1 MIPLSCDKISKSF
14 GVNTVLSDISF
25 SVSEGSRLGIV
36 GTNGA
41 GKTTLFKLITGE
53 LSPDSGSL
61 YTAKNL
67 TIGYLKQNEAADSSR
82 TIWEEALTV
91 YESTLEIERKL
102 HSVERAISQYT
113 NTDDPD
119 YISLSG
125 EYASLLE
132 KFEAKDGYLYESHI
146 RGILIGLGFSGEDFD
161 QPIRQLSGGQKTRV
175 ALARLL
181 LRKPNLLLLDEPTN
195 HLDLDAAQWL
205 ETFLRDYAGTILLIS
220 HDRYLLDHLC
230 DCILEVE
237 HHRSTLYHGNYSDY
251 HRKKQQRQEVQEKE
265 YSLQQREIKRQ
276 QDVIRRYRSFNREKS
291 IKAAESREKAL
302 NRMIPVEKPEQQKEI
317 RISFHADRHSGK
329 DILTAEN
336 LKMAF
341 DGKTL
346 FENVSFSLKK
356 GDRVG
361 IIGPN
366 GIGKTTLFR
375 ILLNQLTPS
384 AGKFR
389 FGAGVDIGYFDQE
402 QDSLHPDKTIMEE
415 LWDAFPQKTETQ
427 IRNTLALFLFQGDD
441 VHKTIRQ
448 LSGGERG
455 RVMLAKLMLEGK
467 NLLLLDEPT
476 NHLDMSSKEVLEESL
491 KDYNGTLL
499 VISHDRYFLNRIV
512 RRILLFEKSGITEY
526 PGNYNDYIEIRT
538 RQELQESAP
547 AAEKEEKTK
556 TARKEEQKKER
567 EVRQKKKA
575 AAQHLKDMEEKIEV
589 LEKRTGELE
598 KQLCDPELYQQA
610 DKMLEIQQEYNEAK
624 ASLDAAYED
633 WMKLQDSS
641 ASDADS

>member
-25 SVSEGSRLGIV
+25 SVSEGSRMGIV

-67 TIGYLKQNEAADSSR
+67 TIGYLKQNEAVDSSR
-82 TIWEEALTV
+82 TVWEEALTV

-102 HSVERAISQYT
+102 RSVERAISQYT

-125 EYASLLE
+125 EYTSLLE
-132 KFEAKDGYLYESHI
+132 QFEAKDGYLYESHM

-195 HLDLDAAQWL
+195 HLDLEATQWL
-205 ETFLRDYAGTILLIS
+205 ETFLRDYDGTILLIS

-230 DCILEVE
+230 NCILEVE
-237 HHRSTLYHGNYSDY
+237 NHQSTLYQGNYSDY

-265 YSLQQREIKRQ
+265 YILQQREIKRQ
-276 QDVIRRYRSFNREKS
+276 EAVIRRYRSFNREKS

-317 RISFHADRHSGK
+317 RISFHAEQHSGK
-329 DILTAEN
+329 DILTVEN
-336 LKMAF
+336 LDMAF

-375 ILLNQLTPS
+375 ILLNQLTPC

-402 QDSLHPDKTIMEE
+402 QDSLNPGNTIMDE

-427 IRNTLALFLFQGDD
+427 IRNALALFLFQGDD
-441 VHKTIRQ
+441 VYKTIRQ

-455 RVMLAKLMLEGK
+455 RVMLAKLMLAGK
-467 NLLLLDEPT
+467 NLLFLDEPT
-476 NHLDMSSKEVLEESL
+476 NHLDMASREVLEESL
-491 KDYNGTLL
+491 KDYDGTLL
-499 VISHDRYFLNRIV
+499 IISHDRYFLNRTV
-512 RRILLFEKSGITEY
+512 RRILLFEKNGITEY
-526 PGNYNDYIEIRT
+526 PGNYDDYIGIRT
-538 RQELQESAP
+538 RQELQESP
-547 AAEKEEKTK
+547 ATEKEEKTK

-567 EVRQKKKA
+567 EERQKKKA
-575 AAQHLKDMEEKIEV
+575 AAQRLKDTEEKIEA
-589 LEKRTGELE
+589 LEKKTEVLE

-610 DKMLEIQQEYNEAK
+610 DKMLEVQQEYNEAK
-624 ASLDAAYED
+624 ASLDAAYEN

-641 ASDADS
+641 AT